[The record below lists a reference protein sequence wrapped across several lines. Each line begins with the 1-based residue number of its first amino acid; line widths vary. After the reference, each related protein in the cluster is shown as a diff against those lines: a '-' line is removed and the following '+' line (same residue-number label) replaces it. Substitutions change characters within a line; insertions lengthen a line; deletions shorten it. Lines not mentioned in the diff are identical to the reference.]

1 MARPGR
7 HQPGLALR
15 GLGVGDP
22 QEDRDFALHLVH
34 IGHTGA
40 VELRHPGT
48 VVEVHVEPVD
58 PAVVGVDSDIP
69 LEVLAPWPAFSL
81 QLWQPSTQDPWHWW
95 VAWVPLGVI
104 VWVPQ
109 PVLLALGEALVV
121 AVLGVVPVL
130 GQFLAVV
137 VVLGQ
142 VPGVLVPGVREPRVV
157 LRVVLARDGV
167 ETGVVPVP
175 VPVLWMLAKVR
186 SLN

>member
-1 MARPGR
+1 M
-7 HQPGLALR
+7 GLLT
-15 GLGVGDP
+15 
-22 QEDRDFALHLVH
+22 
-34 IGHTGA
+34 I
-40 VELRHPGT
+40 
-48 VVEVHVEPVD
+48 

-95 VAWVPLGVI
+95 VAWIPLGVI

-109 PVLLALGEALVV
+109 PVFLALGEALVV

-130 GQFLAVV
+130 GQLLPVV

-175 VPVLWMLAKVR
+175 EPVRWMLAKEGQVIE
-186 SLN
+186 LILAFNYHGWW